1 MKKRNVLAL
10 AILVLGSVASFY
22 CYTRMNE
29 LLPMSNPEAVT
40 KATAKITTVDV
51 PMVKK
56 GQSTSDVL
64 TDVRFTFAAAGSTI
78 TGGYL
83 VRGMELAPKVGAK
96 EPVVYLT
103 KHPEIFLRAKDYD
116 DLPRQLSALRWLMA
130 GFALAAMVL
139 PFAVMKHR

>member
-40 KATAKITTVDV
+40 KTAAKITAVDV

-56 GQSTSDVL
+56 GQSPSDAL
-64 TDVRFTFAAAGSTI
+64 SDVRFAFKAAGKTI
-78 TGGYL
+78 EGGYL
-83 VRGMELAPKVGAK
+83 VRDQKLAPEEGAK

-116 DLPRQLSALRWLMA
+116 DLPRQLTALRWMMA
-130 GFALAAMVL
+130 GFALVAMVL

>member
-1 MKKRNVLAL
+1 MKPRNML
-10 AILVLGSVASFY
+10 AILILIAASIASFT

-40 KATAKITTVDV
+40 KAAAKITAVEV

-64 TDVRFTFAAAGSTI
+64 SDVRFTFEAAGNSI

-116 DLPRQLSALRWLMA
+116 DLPRQLSALRWMMV
-130 GFALAAMVL
+130 GFALVAMVL